1 MDKNK
6 IYLVQT
12 DTTVGFLSSDDK
24 KLSQI
29 KQRPQTQKILHALD
43 SFTTL
48 KNHTR
53 VPNIHKRLV
62 RNSKLTTFIY
72 PNGDSFRVVDK
83 ASKHHNFIEKFGIL
97 YSTSANE
104 TTKKF
109 DFDFAYKCVDIMVF
123 NQTDFY
129 ETSGSSI
136 IKLTNFRKK
145 KIR

>member
-1 MDKNK
+1 MDKCE

-24 KLSQI
+24 KLSDI
-29 KQRPQTQKILHALD
+29 KQRPQTQKILQALD
-43 SFTTL
+43 SFTIL
-48 KNHTR
+48 KNHIR
-53 VPNIHKRLV
+53 VPNIHKKLV

-72 PNGDSFRVVDK
+72 PSGDSFRVVDK
-83 ASKHHNFIEKFGIL
+83 ASKHHDFIEKFGSL

-109 DFDFAYKCVDIMVF
+109 DVDFAYNRVDIIVF
-123 NQTDFY
+123 SQSDFY

-136 IKLTNFRKK
+136 IKLTNFKK
-145 KIR
+145 RKIR

>member
-1 MDKNK
+1 MDKCE

-12 DTTVGFLSSDDK
+12 DTTVGFLSGDNK
-24 KLSQI
+24 KLSNI
-29 KQRPQTQKILHALD
+29 KQRPETQKILQAIN

-48 KNHTR
+48 KSYAR
-53 VPNIHKRLV
+53 IPNIHKKLV

-72 PNGDSFRVVDK
+72 PSGNSFRVVDK
-83 ASKHHNFIEKFGIL
+83 ASKHHDFIEKFGSL

-109 DFDFAYKCVDIMVF
+109 DVDFAYNRVDIIVF
-123 NQTDFY
+123 SQSDFY

-136 IKLTNFRKK
+136 IKLTNFKK
-145 KIR
+145 RKIR

>member
-12 DTTVGFLSSDDK
+12 DTTVGFLSSDDA

-29 KQRPQTQKILHALD
+29 KKRAPNQKILQAVN

-48 KNHTR
+48 KSKAR
-53 VPNIHKRLV
+53 VPNIHKKLV

-72 PNGDSFRVVDK
+72 PKGDSFRVVDK
-83 ASKHHNFIEKFGIL
+83 TSKHHNFIAKFGSL

-104 TTKKF
+104 TAKGF
-109 DFDFAYKCVDIMVF
+109 DFDFAFNHSDIIVF
-123 NQTDFY
+123 SKDDFF

-136 IKLTNFRKK
+136 IKLSNSKK
-145 KIR
+145 RKIR

>member
-1 MDKNK
+1 MDKDK

-29 KQRPQTQKILHALD
+29 KQRPQTQKILQELD
-43 SFTTL
+43 SFTSL

-53 VPNIHKRLV
+53 IPNKHKKLV

-72 PNGDSFRVVDK
+72 PSGDSFRVVDK
-83 ASKHHNFIEKFGIL
+83 ASKHHNFIEKFGSL

-104 TTKKF
+104 TTKSF
-109 DFDFAYKCVDIMVF
+109 DFDFAYNHSDIVIF
-123 NQTDFY
+123 SKNDFF
-129 ETSGSSI
+129 ETSGSI
-136 IKLTNFRKK
+136 ILKLTNFRRK